1 MRTIFALFTMLVF
14 SAQMA
19 GASASATG
27 ALAIYQNSSNEIRM
41 EQIATEMRKA
51 YTNTTANSSTTRKA
65 RRQIRAAL
73 KQAWGPRTFEREIT
87 SAIDRTLNKAEQEFV
102 LTWLD
107 SSLGRKTALSEA
119 IMYIEASRTDML
131 DIIEKSNSIDT
142 DAKRKKLLKT
152 INLASMGGDLQ
163 LDMTVHQNAAASFV
177 ANAPGSITGI
187 SGVDGYSTYFNVT
200 KSRRNEMFGMV
211 HSYNVAMLTHAHKDL
226 SKRELNQL
234 ISFWGSPT
242 GTRYAVALREGIDK
256 AFLKA
261 KDHFIKELAYIMA
274 SNNINVAQLR

>member
-1 MRTIFALFTMLVF
+1 MKTILALFTMLLF
-14 SAQMA
+14 MGQTA
-19 GASASATG
+19 GASTSATG
-27 ALAIYQNSSNEIRM
+27 ALGIYQNSSNEIRM

-51 YTNTTANSSTTRKA
+51 YSNTAATTNTTRKT
-65 RRQIRAAL
+65 RRQIRAAI
-73 KQAWGPRTFEREIT
+73 KQAWGPRTFQREIT
-87 SAIDRTLNKAEQEFV
+87 SAIERTLNADEQEFV
-102 LTWLD
+102 LSWLD

-142 DAKRKKLLKT
+142 DDKRKNLLKT

-177 ANAPGSITGI
+177 ANAPASITGI
-187 SGVDGYSTYFNVT
+187 SGYSTYFNAT
-200 KSRRNEMFGMV
+200 KARRNEMFRMV
-211 HSYNVAMLTHAHKDL
+211 QNYNVAMVTHAYRDL
-226 SKRELNQL
+226 SKRELNQVV
-234 ISFWGSPT
+234 SFWGSPT
-242 GTRYAVALREGIDK
+242 GTRYAVALREGIDQ